1 MFRLVRF
8 VFIVG
13 FLEGTLAHAYDLA
26 SGGLHAYRGFPLV
39 SQLLFHALLVLDPL
53 AAVLAWR
60 RMPSAPLLGAAIMI
74 ADDAANWQ
82 GNWPSVRADPSIL
95 LRPYGLP
102 LLTLFGVFVVLTAWP
117 LRRSF
122 QAQRARIEQPA

>member
-1 MFRLVRF
+1 MLRLIRF

-13 FLEGTLAHAYDLA
+13 FLEGTAAHAYDLA
-26 SGGLHAYRGFPLV
+26 DGGVHAFRGFPLV
-39 SQLLFHALLVLDPL
+39 SQILFHALLILDPL
-53 AAVLAWR
+53 AAWLVWKR
-60 RMPSAPLLGAAIMI
+60 IPSAPLLGAAIMI

-82 GNWPSVRADPSIL
+82 GNWPSVHADPSIL

-102 LLTLFGVFVVLTAWP
+102 VLTLFGVFVVLTALP

-122 QAQRARIEQPA
+122 AAQPA